1 MPLVGALVNIS
12 ALIELGKDILHR
24 LHVLFVGGT
33 DKLIVA
39 DVEIVPGALDHVR
52 NAVNE
57 LLRGNASLF
66 SLVLDLFTMLVGTRQ
81 KEHVIA
87 LQALESCDTV
97 RKDRL
102 IYVADMR
109 LAGGVGNGGGHIK
122 LFLFHVF
129 DLSMFITNSFR
140 FS

>member
-1 MPLVGALVNIS
+1 MPLVGTLVNIS
-12 ALIELGKDILHR
+12 ALVELGEDLLHR
-24 LHVLFVGGT
+24 LYVLFVSGT

-39 DVEIVPGALDHVR
+39 DVEIVPSALDHVR
-52 NAVNE
+52 NAVHE
-57 LLRGNASLF
+57 LLRSNASLF
-66 SLVLDLFTMLVGTRQ
+66 GLVLDLFAVLVGTRQ

-102 IYVADMR
+102 VYVADMG